1 MQWSVTS
8 MTLQNVK
15 FSVFTSDFEVF
26 SPVFCESRPIK
37 MQVGKIEVC
46 FLLKKMI
53 ANRTISII

>member
-26 SPVFCESRPIK
+26 SPGVLREQTHK
-37 MQVGKIEVC
+37 NAGWE
-46 FLLKKMI
+46 
-53 ANRTISII
+53 N